1 MADIEQ
7 QFVIR
12 ASPQRVFEGVSRP
25 ALLDQ
30 WWTLRSSGEA
40 SVGSSYDLDFGPEHR
55 WRAVVTRSVPG
66 EQFELRMTES
76 DPDWESTL
84 VGFALTP
91 SVSGTQVRFYHRNW
105 PVANEHFR
113 ISAHCWAL
121 YLRLL
126 RRHLEQGE
134 AVPYDRRLDA

>member
-7 QFVIR
+7 EFVIQ
-12 ASPQRVFEGVSRP
+12 ASPQRVFDGVSRP

-30 WWTLRSSGEA
+30 WWTLRSSGQPTIGA
-40 SVGSSYDLDFGPEHR
+40 AYALDFGPEYS

-66 EQFELRMTES
+66 EAFELRMTEA

-84 VGFALTP
+84 VGFTLTP
-91 SVSGTQVRFYHRNW
+91 TASGTQVRFHHRYW

-121 YLRLL
+121 YLRIL
-126 RRHLEQGE
+126 RRHLEHGE
-134 AVPYDRRLDA
+134 VVPYDRRLDA